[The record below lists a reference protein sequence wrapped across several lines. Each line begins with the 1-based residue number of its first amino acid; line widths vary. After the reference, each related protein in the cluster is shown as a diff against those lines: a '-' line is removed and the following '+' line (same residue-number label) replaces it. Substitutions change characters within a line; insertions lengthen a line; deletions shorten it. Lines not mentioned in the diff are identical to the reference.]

1 MKISLWLKHVPV
13 KGTLNYAIDM
23 ITLLNQCNHCNK
35 SFPETVQRFLKTCV
49 KLKKKDIDKI
59 LNSRTQHT
67 EQLTVQQ

>member
-23 ITLLNQCNHCNK
+23 ITLLNQCIHCNK

-49 KLKKKDIDKI
+49 KLKKKLLIRHWTVGHSTQ
-59 LNSRTQHT
+59 NS
-67 EQLTVQQ
+67 